1 MDSRQTQTQRSWL
14 SNVLELLPRMLFRG
28 TAGAGHFQTTSWS
41 LVIAAAQ
48 QPTESA
54 ETALAKLCQLYWYPV
69 YAFVRRRGHSQDDA
83 RDLTQEFFS
92 RLLEKNYLKDADPA
106 RGRFR
111 SFLLGAVRNFLAN
124 EWNRGQAQKRG
135 GGVLTIAL
143 DTETAEGRYAAEPAS
158 HETPESLYER
168 QWALALLDQVM
179 TGLRNEYARDGS
191 LDHFEK
197 LAPYL
202 TGADEP
208 PYADI
213 AAQWKGSAGAVKVAV
228 HRLRKRY
235 RQLLRQ
241 TIAETVLTPEDVDD
255 EIRFLLSALGTP

>member
-1 MDSRQTQTQRSWL
+1 
-14 SNVLELLPRMLFRG
+14 MLFRG

-41 LVIAAAQ
+41 LVLAAAR

-54 ETALAKLCQLYWYPV
+54 ETALAKLCQLYWYPI

-143 DTETAEGRYAAEPAS
+143 DPETAEGRYAAEPAS
-158 HETPESLYER
+158 QGTPESLYER
-168 QWALALLDQVM
+168 QWALTLLDQVM
-179 TGLRNEYARDGS
+179 TGLREEYTRDGR
-191 LDHFEK
+191 LEHFEK

-202 TGADEP
+202 TGGDEP
-208 PYADI
+208 PYAAI
-213 AAQWKGSAGAVKVAV
+213 ANQWKGSAGAVKAAV

-241 TIAETVLTPEDVDD
+241 KIAETVLTPEDVDD